1 MNYRP
6 TREESEHTIRLLV
19 DRYPTCFFADP
30 QHRRPLK
37 KNILADLQKDG
48 VPVAREL
55 LVPAV
60 DWYRSHFGYLYALQA
75 GAKRI
80 DLSGKETGTVTEQEQ
95 YAAQIKIQEGKHK
108 LGEQHRNA
116 VETIRSLHAQG
127 RISSD
132 DVKKLDA
139 PPTPQERPMKVKEGK
154 TAPAPVLERVYEAL
168 AAADALLAKD
178 CDALRSAMAAAALL
192 VVVKEARRVV
202 DSLAPRNDDGR
213 PPQDE
218 QMPF

>member
-1 MNYRP
+1 MSYRP
-6 TREESEHTIRLLV
+6 IREESEHTIRLLV
-19 DRYPTCFFADP
+19 DRYPKCFFADP
-30 QHRRPLK
+30 QQRRPLK

-60 DWYRSHFGYLYALQA
+60 DWYRSHFGYLHALQA

-95 YAAQIKIQEGKHK
+95 YAAQIKIQEGKQK
-108 LGEQHRNA
+108 LGERHRNA

-132 DVKKLDA
+132 DAKKLDA
-139 PPTPQERPMKVKEGK
+139 PPTPQERPMKVKEAK

-168 AAADALLAKD
+168 AAADALLVKD

-192 VVVKEARRVV
+192 VVVEEARRVV
-202 DSLAPRNDDGR
+202 DSLTTRNNDGCF
-213 PPQDE
+213 PQAE
-218 QMPF
+218 QVPF